1 VKKSDMEKLARATG
15 AKIESSLEDMS
26 ASDLGEAGLVE
37 EKKIS
42 GEAMVFVKQCKHAK
56 SVSIFLRGGTD
67 HVVSEVERAIK
78 DAIGAVGATIED
90 GTYVT
95 GGGSIEMA
103 LSAALQAYAME
114 IGGREQLAIQAF
126 AEALESIPKSLA
138 ENAGM
143 DAIDTLVALRN
154 RHKGAK
160 ETTSGVGVLQGK
172 IENMEALG
180 VFEPLRVKKQA
191 ISSATETARLILR
204 IDDIIASKGG
214 RGGGMPP
221 GGPGGMPGMGG
232 EGEY

>member
-1 VKKSDMEKLARATG
+1 MK
-15 AKIESSLEDMS
+15 
-26 ASDLGEAGLVE
+26 

-42 GEAMVFVKQCKHAK
+42 GEAMVFVEQCKHAK
-56 SVSIFLRGGTD
+56 SVTLFLRGGTD

-78 DAIGAVGATIED
+78 DAIGAVGATVED
-90 GTYVT
+90 GSYVT

-103 LSAALQAYAME
+103 LSSALQSYAVE

-126 AEALESIPKSLA
+126 ADALESVPKALS

-143 DAIDTLVALRN
+143 DAIDTIVSLRN
-154 RHKGAK
+154 KHKGGK
-160 ETTSGVGVLQGK
+160 EATSGVAVMRGQVG
-172 IENMEALG
+172 NMEELG

-221 GGPGGMPGMGG
+221 GGPGGMGGMGG
-232 EGEY
+232 EEY